1 MSTTATDSQGSVAV
15 MKKRDFHK
23 CLIAVAIIY
32 VVRDISSQLLAN
44 QESSIFQVE
53 GESQPLLE
61 QQVNKKFNKQ
71 VIAGLDC
78 TVLVEHHVLC

>member
-1 MSTTATDSQGSVAV
+1 

-23 CLIAVAIIY
+23 YLIAVAVIY
-32 VVRDISSQLLAN
+32 VLRDITQFLTTQQSS
-44 QESSIFQVE
+44 SSTFR
-53 GESQPLLE
+53 GSRGKPPLLE

-78 TVLVEHHVLC
+78 TVLVEEL